1 MRRLLPLLPLIALLL
16 LLGSPGR
23 ASAKDVPPL
32 TGRVVDQANLLSPEQ
47 RQRIETQLAALE
59 KQTGDQL
66 AVLTV
71 DSLDGDPIEDFANK
85 TGRAWALGQ
94 KGKNNGVILL
104 VAKEDRKMRIEVGYG
119 LEPELTDLQTN
130 IIQTQIIIPHF
141 KQGDFGGGIEAGVDA
156 LVTTL
161 QGKPLATPAAQQP
174 EGNGGE
180 SRSWPGL
187 LIFALFALGPFI
199 LNAIRSGSWIVY
211 IVVLPILFF
220 LGSLASTVVGLVAAG
235 IWLILFPILRM
246 VLPKTPSSGGF
257 RGPGGWW
264 MGGPGGWGG
273 GGGRGGWG
281 GGGGGGGFSGGGGS
295 FGGGGS
301 SSSW

>member
-1 MRRLLPLLPLIALLL
+1 MRRLLPLIFVLLL
-16 LLGSPGR
+16 AVLRGP
-23 ASAKDVPPL
+23 AFAKDVPPL
-32 TGRVVDQANLLSPEQ
+32 TGRVVDQASLLSPEQ

-104 VAKEDRKMRIEVGYG
+104 VAKQDRKMRIEVGYG

-161 QGKPLATPAAQQP
+161 QGKPLAAPAAEQP
-174 EGNGGE
+174 EGNGGG
-180 SRSWPGL
+180 SRSFPGF

-211 IVVLPILFF
+211 VVVLPILFF
-220 LGSLASTVVGLVAAG
+220 LGSIVSTVVGLVAAG
-235 IWLILFPILRM
+235 VWLVLFPILRM
-246 VLPKTPSSGGF
+246 VLPRTPSSGGF

-281 GGGGGGGFSGGGGS
+281 GGGGGGFSGGGGS

>member
-1 MRRLLPLLPLIALLL
+1 MLRRLLPLTVLLL
-16 LLGSPGR
+16 LVGPLGR
-23 ASAKDVPPL
+23 AAAKDVPPL

-47 RQRIETQLAALE
+47 RQRIEAQLVALE

-104 VAKEDRKMRIEVGYG
+104 VAKQDRKMRIEVGYG

-156 LVTTL
+156 LATTL
-161 QGKPLATPAAQQP
+161 QGKPLAAPAAEEPQ
-174 EGNGGE
+174 GSGGG
-180 SRSWPGL
+180 SRSWPGF
-187 LIFALFALGPFI
+187 LIFGLFALGPFI

-211 IVVLPILFF
+211 VVVLPILFF
-220 LGSLASTVVGLVAAG
+220 LGSLVSTIVGVVAAG
-235 IWLILFPILRM
+235 VWLILFPILRM